1 MSRFTCRLLCLLAFV
16 LTMTYAPLAQTR
28 AQNDKAAADAV
39 KNKGLPLLLDRSL
52 TFTTSEATWLSLD
65 LSPDGKTIVFE
76 LLGDLYTL
84 PITGGEAT
92 RITSG
97 QAYDMQPAFSPDG
110 KKLVFISDRNGS
122 ENVWVANAD
131 GTKPRAV
138 TTTERDSY
146 MSPTWAP
153 DGEYVIAAKGAQLW
167 MYHESGGSGVQMTG
181 ATSGPAPAPGPGGAG
196 AAPAILGP
204 AFGKDPQSLWVNVRG
219 NVRGGLN
226 ARLVEDESHP
236 SYDPHTPFRSS
247 ARVVGPYQIAQLD
260 REDGRL
266 LVRTHEH
273 EGAFRPVPSPDG
285 KWLVYSTRH
294 DSRQALKLIDL
305 STGEDRWLTMDVQRD
320 DSQGGGARDRD
331 VYPKSAFTPDSKSI
345 ITSYDGKIWRVAVPG
360 GEAVE
365 IPFTAKVDQRLGPL
379 VKFDYPIDDA
389 KLTVSQIRGARPSP
403 DGRRVVFTALD
414 RLWIAD
420 LPQGRGT
427 KKERPA
433 GASGDA
439 AAKPGGDAAEKSDA
453 EAAQKPAA
461 EAAAKPAAEAP
472 PAPAATIR
480 NARRLT
486 TATDVEHGPA
496 WSPDGQFISYVTW
509 NDDEGGRIYRVRA
522 DGSGQPERLTPVAAF
537 YDKLAYS
544 RDGSR
549 LIGVRGSKMHRLR
562 TLEDFGDH
570 SGSAELEYVWLPAT
584 GGAVT
589 RIAWIAGGS
598 TEQGREAPHVGPDP
612 DRVYIWAGS
621 DGLLSM
627 RYDGTDIKTIVKVTA
642 PAPPRTPGTQGPP
655 PTPDEVILSPD
666 GKRALVRAARN
677 VYMITVP
684 PIGGTVP
691 TVSAAPPSSVPTWR
705 VTKVGGDFIGWTAD
719 SQAAYF
725 SIGRSFFVHDIST
738 QAEVD
743 AANRAKTETEAE
755 RAAAAPPTEKPA
767 PGTPA
772 ADAAEKPAAPKPPAP
787 PKIPTLEYE
796 PHRVDVEIVVDKDKP
811 KGTIALRNAR
821 LITMKGDE
829 VIARGDIVITDNRIT
844 AIGPSGKVQIPAGA
858 VVRNL
863 AGKTIMPGLVD
874 IHAHTWVAWG
884 VHRSQVS
891 QFLAQ
896 LAFGVTT
903 QRDPQTSSEDA
914 LTYQDLMDT
923 GQLIGPRL
931 YSTGPGIFSADNIRS
946 LEDARDVLRRY
957 SEHYNT
963 KTIKQYMVG
972 DRKVR
977 QWVIMAAKEL
987 GLTPTT
993 EGGSNFT
1000 MNLTLMQDGYAGLEH
1015 TLPIS
1020 PFFKD
1025 VVALGAASQI
1035 TYTPTLIVSYGG
1047 PVGRQHYLT
1056 NTDVDHE
1063 EKLRRFTPHDELDK
1077 WKSTSWNRA
1086 DQYVFPLHA
1095 KQLTKWVE
1103 GGGKV
1108 GLGSHGEVQ
1117 GIGAQWE
1124 LWMMASGGMKPHDAL
1139 RAATID
1145 SADAIGFAKD
1155 LGSLEVGKLA
1165 DLVVLDA
1172 NPLDDLKN
1180 TAKIAEVMKNGRLY
1194 DAATLNETYPRQKA
1208 LDPQWWWKLE
1218 PPPAP
1223 TRKSGTGSN
1232 EPAPPR
1238 TPR

>member
-1 MSRFTCRLLCLLAFV
+1 MARLACRLLSLGAVVLL
-16 LTMTYAPLAQTR
+16 MSHAPLAQTR

-39 KNKGLPLLLDRSL
+39 KNKGLPLLTEKRLS
-52 TFTTSEATWLSLD
+52 FTTSEATWLSLD

-84 PITGGEAT
+84 PVTGGEAT

-97 QAYDMQPAFSPDG
+97 QGYDMQPAFSPDG
-110 KKLVFISDRNGS
+110 KKLVFVSDRNGS

-131 GTKPRAV
+131 GTKARAI
-138 TTTERDSY
+138 TTTERESY

-181 ATSGPAPAPGPGGAG
+181 ASTGPAPAGGPAAP

-204 AFGKDPQSLWVNVRG
+204 AFGKDPESLWVNVRG
-219 NVRGGLN
+219 TVRAGLTT
-226 ARLVEDESHP
+226 RLIEDESHP
-236 SYDPHTPFRSS
+236 DYDPHTPLRSS
-247 ARVVGPYQIAQLD
+247 PRAVGPYQIAQLD
-260 REDGRL
+260 RENGRL

-285 KWLVYSTRH
+285 KWLAYSTRS
-294 DSRQALKLIDL
+294 DARQALKLIDL
-305 STGEDRWLTMDVQRD
+305 STGEDRWLRMDVQRD

-331 VYPKSAFTPDSKSI
+331 VYPNSAFTPDSKSL
-345 ITSYDGKIWRVAVPG
+345 ITSYDGKIWRVSVPT

-365 IPFTAKVDQRLGPL
+365 IPFTAKVDQQLGHL
-379 VKFDYPIDDA
+379 VKFEYPIDDD
-389 KLTVSQIRGARPSP
+389 KLRVSQIRGARPSP
-403 DGRRVVFTALD
+403 DGTRVVFTALD

-427 KKERPA
+427 KKEKPA
-433 GASGDA
+433 GTTGDA
-439 AAKPGGDAAEKSDA
+439 EKKPDADAADKPTADKPA
-453 EAAQKPAA
+453 GDTTQKPPS
-461 EAAAKPAAEAP
+461 EPQAKPAEAP
-472 PAPAATIR
+472 AAPVATIR

-486 TATDVEHGPA
+486 TGTDVEHGPV
-496 WSPDGQFISYVTW
+496 WSPDGQFIAYVTW
-509 NDDEGGRIYRVRA
+509 NDDDGGRIYRVRA

-537 YDKLAYS
+537 YDKLTYA

-562 TLEDFGDH
+562 TLEDFGNH

-584 GGAVT
+584 GGTVS
-589 RIAWIAGGS
+589 RIAWAAGGS
-598 TEQGREAPHVGPDP
+598 TQQGREAPHVGPDP
-612 DRVYIWAGS
+612 NRVYVWAGS
-621 DGLLSM
+621 EGLLSM
-627 RYDGTDIKTIVKVTA
+627 RYDGTDVKPIVRVTA
-642 PAPPRTPGTQGPP
+642 PAPPPQPGAPPGPP
-655 PTPDEVILSPD
+655 PTPDEVVLSPD
-666 GKRALVRAARN
+666 GKRALVRANRN

-684 PIGGTVP
+684 PVAGSAP
-691 TVSAAPPSSVPTWR
+691 TVSAAASSSVPTWR
-705 VTKVGGDFIGWTAD
+705 LTKVGGDFIGWTAD

-725 SIGRSFFVHDIST
+725 SIGRSLFLHDIST

-743 AANRAKTETEAE
+743 VANRIKAETEAE
-755 RAAAAPPTEKPA
+755 RTAAPSSTAKPSSDKPSTEKPSTEKPA
-767 PGTPA
+767 A
-772 ADAAEKPAAPKPPAP
+772 QKPPAP

-796 PHRVDVEIVVDKDKP
+796 PHRVDVEIVVDRDKP
-811 KGTIALRNAR
+811 KGVIALRNAR

-829 VIARGDIVITDNRIT
+829 VIARGDIVITNNRIT

-863 AGKTIMPGLVD
+863 SGKTIMPGLVD

-931 YSTGPGIFSADNIRS
+931 YSTGPGIFAADNIRS
-946 LEDARDVLRRY
+946 LDEARDVLRRY
-957 SEHYNT
+957 ADHYNT

-1015 TLPIS
+1015 SLPIS
-1020 PFFKD
+1020 PFFQD
-1025 VVALGAASQI
+1025 VVKLGAASGI
-1035 TYTPTLIVSYGG
+1035 TYTPTFIVSYGG
-1047 PVGRQHYLT
+1047 PIGLQHYLT
-1056 NTDVDHE
+1056 NGMSVDE
-1063 EKLRRFTPHDELDK
+1063 EQRLRRFTPHDELDK

-1086 DQYVFPLHA
+1086 DQYVFPIHA
-1095 KQLTKWVE
+1095 KQLTKWVN
-1103 GGGKV
+1103 GGGKA

-1117 GIGAQWE
+1117 GIGTHWE
-1124 LWMMASGGMKPHDAL
+1124 LWMMASGGMKPHAAL
-1139 RAATID
+1139 KAATID

-1155 LGSLEVGKLA
+1155 LGSLEAGKLA
-1165 DLVVLDA
+1165 DLIVLDA
-1172 NPLDDLKN
+1172 NPLEDLKN
-1180 TAKIAEVMKNGRLY
+1180 TARIAEVMKNGRLY
-1194 DAATLNETYPRQKA
+1194 DAATLNETYPRQKP
-1208 LDPQWWWKLE
+1208 LDAQWWWKLE
-1218 PPPAP
+1218 PP
-1223 TRKSGTGSN
+1223 
-1232 EPAPPR
+1232 APPAAKR
-1238 TPR
+1238 SGS

>member
-1 MSRFTCRLLCLLAFV
+1 MSL
-16 LTMTYAPLAQTR
+16 APLAQTR

-39 KNKGLPLLLDRSL
+39 KSKGLPLLTERPMA
-52 TFTTSEATWLSLD
+52 FTTSEATWLSLD
-65 LSPDGKTIVFE
+65 LSPDGRTIVFE
-76 LLGDLYTL
+76 LLGDLYIL
-84 PITGGEAT
+84 PIAGGEAT

-122 ENVWVANAD
+122 ENVWVASAD
-131 GTKPRAV
+131 GTKARAI
-138 TTTERDSY
+138 TTTERENY

-167 MYHESGGSGVQMTG
+167 IYHESGGTGVQMTG
-181 ATSGPAPAPGPGGAG
+181 VASGSSPAPGPGP
-196 AAPAILGP
+196 AAPATPAILGP
-204 AFGKDPQSLWVNVRG
+204 AFGKDSKVLWVNVRG
-219 NVRGGLN
+219 SVRPGLT

-236 SYDPHTPFRSS
+236 DYDPHTPLRSS

-285 KWLVYSTRH
+285 KWLVYSTRY
-294 DSRQALKLIDL
+294 DARQALKLIDL
-305 STGEDRWLTMDVQRD
+305 SSGEDRWLRMDVQRD

-331 VYPKSAFTPDSKSI
+331 VYPNSAFTPDSKSL
-345 ITSYDGKIWRVAVPG
+345 ITSYDGKIWRVSVPT

-365 IPFTAKVDQRLGPL
+365 IPFTAKVDQQLGPL
-379 VKFDYPIDDA
+379 VKFDYPIDDE
-389 KLTVSQIRGARPSP
+389 KLRVSQIRGARPSP
-403 DGRRVVFTALD
+403 DGRRIVFTALD

-420 LPQGRGT
+420 LPGGRGT
-427 KKERPA
+427 KKEKADAP
-433 GASGDA
+433 SGDA
-439 AAKPGGDAAEKSDA
+439 GTKPNADDAAKPAADAT
-453 EAAQKPAA
+453 QKPAA
-461 EAAAKPAAEAP
+461 EPPAKPVPEPP
-472 PAPAATIR
+472 PAPVPTIR

-486 TATDVEHGPA
+486 AGTDVEHGPA
-496 WSPDGQFISYVTW
+496 WSPDGQFIAYVTW
-509 NDDEGGRIYRVRA
+509 NDDDGGRIHRVRA

-537 YDKLAYS
+537 YDRLSYS

-562 TLEDFGDH
+562 TLEDFGSH
-570 SGSAELEYVWLPAT
+570 SGSAEMEYVWLPAT
-584 GGAVT
+584 GGTVS
-589 RIAWIAGGS
+589 RIAWAAGGS
-598 TEQGREAPHVGPDP
+598 TQQGREAPHAGPDAE
-612 DRVYIWAGS
+612 RVYIWAGS

-627 RYDGTDIKTIVKVTA
+627 RYDGSDIKTIVKVTA
-642 PAPPRTPGTQGPP
+642 PAPPPLPGAQGPP
-655 PTPDEVILSPD
+655 PTPDEVVLSPD
-666 GKRALVRAARN
+666 GRRALVRASRN

-684 PIGGTVP
+684 PIAGPSP
-691 TVSAAPPSSVPTWR
+691 TVSAASPSSVPTWR
-705 VTKVGGDFIGWTAD
+705 LTKVGGDFIGWTAD
-719 SQAAYF
+719 SRAAYF
-725 SIGRSFFVHDIST
+725 SIGRSFFLHDIST

-743 AANRAKTETEAE
+743 VANRAKAETEAE
-755 RAAAAPPTEKPA
+755 RAAPTPSSEKAAAGSPA
-767 PGTPA
+767 SDTAPKA
-772 ADAAEKPAAPKPPAP
+772 AGQKPPAP

-811 KGTIALRNAR
+811 RGTIALRNAR
-821 LITMKGDE
+821 LVTMKGDE

-863 AGKTIMPGLVD
+863 SGKTIMPGLVD

-931 YSTGPGIFSADNIRS
+931 YSTGPGIFAADNIRS
-946 LEDARDVLRRY
+946 LDDARDVLRRY
-957 SEHYNT
+957 SDHYNT

-1020 PFFKD
+1020 PFFND
-1025 VVALGAASQI
+1025 VVKLGAASKI

-1047 PVGRQHYLT
+1047 PIGRQHYLT
-1056 NTDVDHE
+1056 NGMNVDE
-1063 EKLRRFTPHDELDK
+1063 EQRLRRFTPHDELDK
-1077 WKSTSWNRA
+1077 WKSTDWNRT

-1095 KQLTKWVE
+1095 KQLTKWVN
-1103 GGGKV
+1103 GGGKL

-1124 LWMMASGGMKPHDAL
+1124 LWMMASGGMKPHAAL
-1139 RAATID
+1139 KAATID

-1165 DLVVLDA
+1165 DLIVLDA

-1218 PPPAP
+1218 PPSLPP
-1223 TRKSGTGSN
+1223 GKRSGSQ
-1232 EPAPPR
+1232 
-1238 TPR
+1238 